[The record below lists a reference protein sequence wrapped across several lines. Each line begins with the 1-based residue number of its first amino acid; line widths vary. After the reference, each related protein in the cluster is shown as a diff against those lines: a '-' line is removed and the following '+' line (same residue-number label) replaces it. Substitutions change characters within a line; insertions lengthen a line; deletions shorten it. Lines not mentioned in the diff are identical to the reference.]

1 MAATPSL
8 LRTSSEV
15 FPPEPSAAVRA
26 NVHTIPVRTTV
37 LGLLGV
43 TLMALGGMGAG
54 AVPEHDPLLA
64 WAGLSW
70 LRYGHGHDLAIM
82 VLYLG
87 LGLVVWAWIRLGRHV
102 RSGESGD
109 HAVLVTVTAWT
120 VPLLFAPPLFSKD
133 VYSYLAQG
141 QLALSGYDPYGVG
154 PAVLQSALSE
164 NVSGV
169 WQHTPAPYGPLFILV
184 AKAIVWL
191 TGGSVVLGV
200 IAMRLSIAGG
210 LVLLCWALP
219 GLSRHL
225 GGRSAI
231 ALWLVAANPLLLI
244 HLVGGAH
251 NDMLMIGLMAAGV
264 LLVLDRRHV
273 LGFVLLGL
281 AFSVKAT
288 AVVIVPFLVW
298 IWAARLDGDK
308 RARFLRALLP
318 GAAAFLGVF
327 AACTLVAGVGLGWIP
342 ALRNSS
348 VIINWLSVPS
358 GVGAFVRMVVSWFSD
373 DSANAG
379 SGIYIGVARTLGSVV
394 LIWVAWTQWWAARDG
409 DVRDNLRGGAVT
421 RLAVALLSPATLPW
435 YFSWPLALAAGFL
448 WSTRALV
455 TVTLASVFLLLV
467 TFPNGDTGL
476 YFWSYL
482 SFALGVSALAAW
494 SLVEP
499 DPFGLSLR
507 YEDE

>member
-8 LRTSSEV
+8 LRPSSEV

-26 NVHTIPVRTTV
+26 NLRAIPVRTTA

-43 TLMALGGMGAG
+43 TLIALGGMGAG
-54 AVPEHDPLLA
+54 AVPQHDPLFA
-64 WAGLSW
+64 RAGLSW

-87 LGLVVWAWIRLGRHV
+87 LGLVVWAWIKLGRLV
-102 RSGESGD
+102 RSGEAGD
-109 HAVLVTVTAWT
+109 HAVLGAVTAWT

-141 QLALSGYDPYGVG
+141 QLALSGYDPYQVG

-169 WQHTPAPYGPLFILV
+169 WQHTPAPYGPLFILL

-200 IAMRLSIAGG
+200 IAMRLSLVGG
-210 LVLLCWALP
+210 LVLLCRALP

-225 GGRSAI
+225 GGKSAI

-251 NDMLMIGLMAAGV
+251 NDLMMIGLMAAGV

-281 AFSVKAT
+281 AFAVKAT

-298 IWAARLDGDK
+298 IWAARLDGDE
-308 RARFLRALLP
+308 RARVLRGLLP
-318 GAAAFLGVF
+318 GAVTILGAFLGVF
-327 AACTLVAGVGLGWIP
+327 AACTLIAGVGLGWIP
-342 ALRNSS
+342 ALSNSS
-348 VIINWLSVPS
+348 VIVNWLSVPS
-358 GVGAFVRMVVSWFSD
+358 GVGAFVGMVASWFAD
-373 DSANAG
+373 DSASVR
-379 SGIYIGVARTLGSVV
+379 SGIFVGVARTLGAVV
-394 LIWVAWTQWWAARDG
+394 LIWVAWTQWWAARNG
-409 DVRDNLRGGAVT
+409 DVRDNLRRGAVT
-421 RLAVALLSPATLPW
+421 MLAVALLLGCAVRHGHVRSPPT
-435 YFSWPLALAAGFL
+435 
-448 WSTRALV
+448 
-455 TVTLASVFLLLV
+455 
-467 TFPNGDTGL
+467 
-476 YFWSYL
+476 
-482 SFALGVSALAAW
+482 
-494 SLVEP
+494 E
-499 DPFGLSLR
+499 
-507 YEDE
+507 